1 MKTNKLMDEIRKS
14 TPADTNKQ
22 VDLCV
27 AIANRVFE
35 LLQERNMKQRDFA
48 KALGKTETE
57 VSRWLSGTHNLTL
70 ATIAKMATVLGDDII
85 TTTQSNRP
93 YKLPNT
99 QNVAIGYV
107 QKIVIQI
114 TKIPAIGSLSY
125 SRDFSIGN
133 HQE

>member
-1 MKTNKLMDEIRKS
+1 MKSASQLMRTQTNKS
-14 TPADTNKQ
+14 TYALLLP
-22 VDLCV
+22 
-27 AIANRVFE
+27 RVFE

-85 TTTQSNRP
+85 TTTQSHRP

-99 QNVAIGYV
+99 QNVAMMV
-107 QKIVIQI
+107 AEDMCK
-114 TKIPAIGSLSY
+114 K
-125 SRDFSIGN
+125 
-133 HQE
+133 